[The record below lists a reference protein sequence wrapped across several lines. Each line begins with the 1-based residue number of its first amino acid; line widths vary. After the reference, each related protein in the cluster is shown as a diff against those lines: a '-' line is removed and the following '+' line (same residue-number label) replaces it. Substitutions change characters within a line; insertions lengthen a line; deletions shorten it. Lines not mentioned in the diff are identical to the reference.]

1 MKETKTEAISSA
13 ILCIL
18 SGLVLCIFNVSILT
32 TITRVIGCIFLVIA
46 ILFLYTYFKKRNSTT
61 LTTLVL
67 GIFLLSVGLY
77 MSFEPRKFISIL
89 PMLVGILLII
99 NSLSHFQ
106 KVLLLKDN
114 GFEQW
119 KVNLAGAIFILVV
132 GIVLLMK
139 PIQSLDFIFSLTGSF
154 PCTKW
159 NSYFW
164 INISSKKRIYKSKH
178 TLLIIC
184 IVANIFSGFFCLC
197 TPIFHRNSISTRCQ

>member
-77 MSFEPRKFISIL
+77 MSFEPKKFISIL

-139 PIQSLDFIFSLTGSF
+139 PIQSLDFIFSLTGIF
-154 PCTKW
+154 LVL
-159 NSYFW
+159 NGILIFLDQYF
-164 INISSKKRIYKSKH
+164 IQKTN
-178 TLLIIC
+178 L
-184 IVANIFSGFFCLC
+184 
-197 TPIFHRNSISTRCQ
+197 

>member
-77 MSFEPRKFISIL
+77 MSFDPRKFISIV
-89 PMLVGILLII
+89 PMLVGILLIV

-106 KVLLLKDN
+106 KDN

-139 PIQSLDFIFSLTGSF
+139 PIQSLNFIFSLTGSF
-154 PCTKW
+154 LVL
-159 NSYFW
+159 NGILIFLNQYF
-164 INISSKKRIYKSKH
+164 IQKTN
-178 TLLIIC
+178 L
-184 IVANIFSGFFCLC
+184 
-197 TPIFHRNSISTRCQ
+197 

>member
-61 LTTLVL
+61 LTTLIL
-67 GIFLLSVGLY
+67 SIFLLSAGLY
-77 MSFEPRKFISIL
+77 MSLDPKKFISIL
-89 PMLVGILLII
+89 PMLVGIILII

-119 KVNLAGAIFILVV
+119 KVNLAGAIFILVIGV
-132 GIVLLMK
+132 VLLMK

-154 PCTKW
+154 LIL
-159 NSYFW
+159 NGILIFLDQYF
-164 INISSKKRIYKSKH
+164 IQKRIYKSKH
-178 TLLIIC
+178 ALLIIR

-197 TPIFHRNSISTRCQ
+197 TPIFHCNAISTRS